1 MRSTIA
7 GISASVAERMGI
19 VCWDKELS
27 LHNTVETTTNRQR
40 RSRRTVHLL
49 PLRFAA
55 GEQAEGR
62 KDDESTQGTY
72 PNDVPPARVGDQCW
86 DERVG
91 QGEPNGEQTQS
102 DPCDATHCEH
112 GKEQWQRQNTGLGKE
127 RTIVEVQHTHVKK
140 WKEKGHRPHKEQAC
154 SDDIIGNTR
163 EILRLAQ
170 E

>member
-62 KDDESTQGTY
+62 KDDESTKRTS
-72 PNDVPPARVGDQCW
+72 PNDVPPGRVGDQRW

-91 QGEPNGEQTQS
+91 QGEPDSEEAQS
-102 DPCDATHCEH
+102 DSCDATPRQH
-112 GKEQWQRQNTGLGKE
+112 GKQQRQWQNMDLLKE
-127 RTIVEVQHTHVKK
+127 RAIIEIQHTHVKK
-140 WKEKGHRPHKEQAC
+140 WKEKGHCPHEEQAC